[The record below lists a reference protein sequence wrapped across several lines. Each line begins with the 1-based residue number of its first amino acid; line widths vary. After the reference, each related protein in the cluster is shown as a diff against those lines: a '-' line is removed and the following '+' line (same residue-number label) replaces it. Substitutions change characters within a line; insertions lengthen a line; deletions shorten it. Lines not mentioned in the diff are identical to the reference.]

1 LLRNEQRSCN
11 FSELIRYKYVTKKQ
25 KDMDKRRKEILEKAE
40 EKIRIERQRKKR
52 YNRERAEAS
61 IMLQVYEILGY
72 VATSF

>member
-1 LLRNEQRSCN
+1 
-11 FSELIRYKYVTKKQ
+11 
-25 KDMDKRRKEILEKAE
+25 MDKRRKEILEKAE